1 MTRLAAFARS
11 VARRLVRGA
20 PPPAAVSTEYKEID
34 PHGAADLTRA
44 LRDSWR
50 DADLPQRQR
59 QIVEREL
66 ANYREGRS
74 VPVFDALVD
83 ILKSNLGDTDGARLL
98 EIGCSSGYYSEA
110 LALKGLRLA
119 YEGCDYSESFIEL
132 ARRLYPGLPFSV
144 QDAID
149 LKFPDRSFDIVVS
162 GGCLL
167 HIPEYERAI
176 AEAARVARR
185 WVVFHRTPVVHLRGP
200 ITYTKKAYGVETLE
214 IHFNEQLLLRSFAR
228 HGMRLVDANTHSIGW
243 DVAAADAVAMKTYLC
258 EKTALDG

>member
-1 MTRLAAFARS
+1 MMGLASFAKS
-11 VARRLVRGA
+11 IARRLMRGRPA
-20 PPPAAVSTEYKEID
+20 PAAAVSTEYKEVD
-34 PHGAADLTRA
+34 ADGAPDLARA

-59 QIVEREL
+59 QVVEREL
-66 ANYREGRS
+66 ANYREGRP

-83 ILKSNLGDTDGARLL
+83 ILKSNLGNTDGARLL

-110 LALKGLRLA
+110 LALKGLRVV
-119 YEGCDYSESFIEL
+119 YEGCDYSEPFIQL
-132 ARRLYPGLPFSV
+132 ASRLYPKLAFSV

-149 LKFPDRSFDIVVS
+149 LKFSDRSFDIVVS

-176 AEAARVARR
+176 AEAARVSLR

-200 ITYTKKAYGVETLE
+200 ITYTKKAYGVDTFE
-214 IHFNEQLLLRSFAR
+214 IHFNEQLLLRSFSR

-243 DVAAADAVAMKTYLC
+243 DAAASDAVAMKTYLC
-258 EKTALDG
+258 EKTGP